1 MPSSTSIP
9 IIVQGNSF
17 SLAIPLQIY
26 VIQDGEMVL
35 QDYTPDPTD
44 QVSIQLKGTRR
55 NYTYTPSMAGNIAT
69 IGLSGNELADN
80 YAVVVSIVKANGQ
93 RLRSFRTD
101 QFFIVESSD
110 DLTQDDIIA
119 GLEENVIYLNAQAF
133 ISLGEVVISD
143 STTTFD
149 ANSALSAKQGA
160 ILRENIELLL
170 SSLGEYAFP
179 TGKPSLD
186 WSGGALAVTLN
197 LSNFS
202 SSNMAQTIQR
212 GEAYTTTLTATD
224 LGNLY
229 VPNVVIKMGDED
241 ITATAYNPTTG
252 VVNIAEVTGAIEI
265 TAQQVTYVQDGLVF
279 NLDGLNR
286 GGNAGHWVD
295 LVGNTDFALTNC
307 TENTDNVAF
316 NGTSSK
322 GVSSGALNVLYNV
335 GTMEAIFDVSASDF
349 PTSVQCVLTN
359 NLDDGISI
367 GLGKGAQ
374 PDTSKSVYC
383 YANDKN
389 GSVPV
394 TGLFGFDDVITTKQQ
409 VSISKGSGFRN
420 GDVLADPYPANKISF
435 SVDSTTPLAIGYRK
449 RSSSENFM
457 KGQIFAIRVY
467 NRVLTAEE
475 RAQNYLVDKKRYNFG
490 V

>member
-1 MPSSTSIP
+1 MASSTSIP

-35 QDYTPDPTD
+35 QNYTPDPTD
-44 QVSIQLKGTRR
+44 EVTIQLKGSRR
-55 NYTYTPSMAGNIAT
+55 NYTYTPTIEGNIAN
-69 IGLSGNELADN
+69 IDLGGYELADN
-80 YAVVVSIVKANGQ
+80 YAVVVTIVKQDGK

-110 DLTQDDIIA
+110 DLTVDDIIQ

-149 ANSALSAKQGA
+149 ANSALSAKQGV
-160 ILRENIELLL
+160 ILRENIELIL

-179 TGKPSLD
+179 NGKPTLD
-186 WSGGALAVTLN
+186 WTGGVLAITLN
-197 LSNFS
+197 LTDFS

-241 ITATAYNPTTG
+241 ITATAYNESTG

-265 TAQQVTYVQDGLVF
+265 TAQQITYIQDGLVF

-286 GGNAGHWVD
+286 GDTAGHWVD
-295 LVGNTDFALTNC
+295 LVGNVDFALTDC

-316 NGTSSK
+316 NGSSSK
-322 GVSSGALNVLYNV
+322 GVSSGSLNVNCEV
-335 GTMEAIFDVSASDF
+335 GTIESLFDVSSSNF

-359 NLDDGISI
+359 NIDDGISI
-367 GLGKGAQ
+367 GLGLGGNSPIK
-374 PDTSKSVYC
+374 PVYC
-383 YANDKN
+383 YANDKS

-394 TGLFGFDDVITTKQQ
+394 TGLFGYNDVITTKQQ
-409 VSISKGSGFRN
+409 VSIAKGAGFRN
-420 GDVLADPYPANKISF
+420 GLTLSDPYPTQKISF
-435 SVDSTTPLAIGYRK
+435 TVDSTTPLAIGYRK

-475 RAQNYLVDKKRYNFG
+475 RAQNYRVDAKRFNLS
-490 V
+490 